1 MVLFGGLFMSGCSQ
15 PEIGL
20 LKGRLR
26 PCPSTPNCVCSD
38 DEPSQPGFIQPLN
51 YSCSPEQAWKSVN
64 AAVESMGGQI
74 EKDDGDY
81 LHAVFISTVFRFRDD
96 LELRQDAAHS
106 RIQVRS
112 ASRIGY
118 SDLGVNRKRVEK
130 LRREFTS
137 RVDATTSP
145 Q

>member
-1 MVLFGGLFMSGCSQ
+1 
-15 PEIGL
+15 
-20 LKGRLR
+20 
-26 PCPSTPNCVCSD
+26 
-38 DEPSQPGFIQPLN
+38 
-51 YSCSPEQAWKSVN
+51 
-64 AAVESMGGQI
+64 MGGQI